1 MCEIR
6 PYCILGYTLLRHTT
20 LNFPLSRSRKGNSYH
35 ILSHH
40 ISLILFSK
48 REFLSQVV
56 RDSTQLREV
65 CIMKKLLA
73 LLTIVILI
81 SFSGS
86 AIAAMKIKLGVVTKP
101 GSAQNIAA
109 EKFKELI
116 EERSNGDIKVQI
128 FHSASLGNETEI
140 LQQVQMN
147 AVQMAIVTGGPFDT
161 FDPMARVIN
170 YPFLFKD
177 YAQVDNILD
186 GPLGAEL
193 LKSLEGSGFKGLCFS
208 ENGFRNLT
216 NNRLPVK
223 SPEDIKGLKIRTM
236 ASAIHKTIWQNLGA
250 NPTPMPWPIYTELE
264 QGVIDGQEN
273 PLWVM
278 EVYKFYEIQ
287 KYMTLTRHVYSYHID
302 VASLQWWKTLD
313 AKTQKMI
320 QNAMYEA
327 AVFQRKDNRSKNA
340 GRLKF
345 LKEKGM
351 QVEENPDIGA
361 FRAKVSGLKDMDIY
375 KNPKVQ
381 ALLVKILD
389 ATK

>member
-1 MCEIR
+1 
-6 PYCILGYTLLRHTT
+6 
-20 LNFPLSRSRKGNSYH
+20 
-35 ILSHH
+35 
-40 ISLILFSK
+40 
-48 REFLSQVV
+48 
-56 RDSTQLREV
+56 
-65 CIMKKLLA
+65 MKKLLS
-73 LLTIVILI
+73 LITIATVI
-81 SFSGS
+81 SFAGNSM
-86 AIAAMKIKLGVVTKP
+86 AAVTIKLGVVTKP

-116 EERSNGDIKVQI
+116 EQRSNGDIKIQI

-147 AVQMAIVTGGPFDT
+147 TIQMAIVTGGPFDT

-177 YAQVDNILD
+177 YAQVDKILD

-193 LKSLEGSGFKGLCFS
+193 LKSLEGSNFKSLCFS

-216 NNRLPVK
+216 NNKRPVK
-223 SPEDIKGLKIRTM
+223 SPEDIKGLKVRVM
-236 ASAIHKTIWQNLGA
+236 ASAIHKAIWRALGA

-302 VASLQWWKTLD
+302 VASLQWWNTLD
-313 AKTQKMI
+313 ANNQKMI
-320 QNAMYEA
+320 QDAMYDA

-340 GRLKF
+340 ARLQF

-351 QVEENPDIGA
+351 QVEENPDINA
-361 FRAKVSGLKDMDIY
+361 FRSKVAGLKDMDIY
-375 KNPKVQ
+375 KDPKVQ
-381 ALLVKILD
+381 ALLIKILD